1 MEKDNMNI
9 ITPKLRI
16 TCHAC
21 PTQIEGTAYG
31 QYIYF
36 RERNGYWTFGT
47 GDTQDDAVSSETL
60 GADCPEFMDT
70 DDALNLTLA
79 LIEIYLNP

>member
-1 MEKDNMNI
+1 MIEDAPN
-9 ITPKLRI
+9 LRI
-16 TCHAC
+16 TCYAC

-47 GDTQDDAVSSETL
+47 GNTQDDAVENVTL
-60 GADCPEFMDT
+60 GSDCPEFMDS
-70 DDALNLTLA
+70 DNALNLTLA